1 MNKLVFMSVFLILSL
16 AMSVNLSGQSIGKRG
31 SKIVNVDV
39 ILVPSPPAGPVPI
52 PYPNLGVKYQSGV
65 SQSASITRGHA
76 LTFELSGDNL
86 ENIKKVEVYVGN
98 SKTSTFEAKLESIP
112 RGARRVQHR
121 RVFITPK
128 NLSAESTTYKINFR
142 KDRKSGTL
150 YQRAFLSKSSR

>member
-16 AMSVNLSGQSIGKRG
+16 AMSVNLSGQSMGKKG
-31 SKIVNVDV
+31 SKTVNVDV
-39 ILVPSPPAGPVPI
+39 ILVPSPPGVPI
-52 PYPNLGVKYQSGV
+52 PYPNIGIKYQSGA
-65 SQSASITRGHA
+65 SQSASITRGQA

-86 ENIKKVEVYVGN
+86 EYIKKVEVYLGN
-98 SKTSTFEAKLESIP
+98 SKTSAFAAKLESIP

-121 RVFITPK
+121 KVFLTPK
-128 NLSAESTTYKINFR
+128 NLSSESTTYKINFR